1 MRPHSNPGSCP
12 KLWKILL
19 LLAITLLSYTSALKG
34 GYIWDDDLYLTD
46 NKTLTSVHGLASIWA
61 EPDASP
67 QYYPLVF
74 TTFWLERQVWG
85 LNPFGYHLVNV
96 LLHACVACLLYYL
109 LLCLEVPAAWFA
121 ALLFAVHPLQV
132 ETAAWISERK
142 NVLSG
147 FFYMLSAVAFLRF
160 YRVGYP
166 VKGHVEGAQ
175 RGEGPTKSAKNM
187 KGGHAAAALNSAAL
201 PGRTRGGQ
209 RDLELLE
216 NPPCPPLEKGGK
228 QKGPSTSPRLP
239 VDRGSGQAVKKG
251 ACGEGGT
258 NHPPFVKGGRG
269 DLLTRLLVP
278 VWPALREDLL
288 YYCAGLLLFGCALLS
303 KTVTCTLPVALLLVL
318 WWKHGRI
325 TLREALSLAPLFAL
339 GAGMGLL
346 TASLER
352 TNVGASGSDW
362 SLSFLE
368 RFLVAG
374 RVLCF
379 YAWKLL
385 WPAHLSFNYQRWAV
399 ESGVWQQYL
408 YPLAVA
414 AVLLALWMARGRIGR
429 GPLAAA
435 LFFAASLFPALGFF
449 DVFPFR
455 YSYVADHFQYLAGIG
470 PITLVAAVAAGYVL
484 KHHSGRRWL
493 FTAAAVLVVSLLS
506 VKTWSQGNLYADAWT
521 LWNETLRSNPESSLA
536 HNNIGSIL
544 AEQGKHQEALTHFS
558 EALRVSPNREM
569 PHYNMGVELA
579 ALGRNDEAMEQYEAA
594 LRIRPDFERALN
606 NLGSLLAQKGR
617 FVDAVR
623 CWKKAVEIKPDYLGA
638 HCHLLMAYSRLGDSI
653 AARREYGI
661 IKRLDPAAAEEM
673 RHTVRGLE

>member
-1 MRPHSNPGSCP
+1 
-12 KLWKILL
+12 
-19 LLAITLLSYTSALKG
+19 
-34 GYIWDDDLYLTD
+34 
-46 NKTLTSVHGLASIWA
+46 
-61 EPDASP
+61 
-67 QYYPLVF
+67 
-74 TTFWLERQVWG
+74 
-85 LNPFGYHLVNV
+85 
-96 LLHACVACLLYYL
+96 
-109 LLCLEVPAAWFA
+109 
-121 ALLFAVHPLQV
+121 
-132 ETAAWISERK
+132 
-142 NVLSG
+142 
-147 FFYMLSAVAFLRF
+147 
-160 YRVGYP
+160 
-166 VKGHVEGAQ
+166 
-175 RGEGPTKSAKNM
+175 
-187 KGGHAAAALNSAAL
+187 
-201 PGRTRGGQ
+201 
-209 RDLELLE
+209 
-216 NPPCPPLEKGGK
+216 
-228 QKGPSTSPRLP
+228 
-239 VDRGSGQAVKKG
+239 
-251 ACGEGGT
+251 
-258 NHPPFVKGGRG
+258 
-269 DLLTRLLVP
+269 
-278 VWPALREDLL
+278 LREDLL

-303 KTVTCTLPVALLLVL
+303 KTVTCTLPVALLLAL
-318 WWKHGRI
+318 WWKRGRI

-339 GAGMGLL
+339 GVGMGLL

-352 TNVGASGSDW
+352 TNVGATGSDW
-362 SLSFLE
+362 SLSFIE

-374 RVLCF
+374 RALCF

-385 WPAHLSFNYQRWAV
+385 WPVHLSFNYQRWV
-399 ESGVWQQYL
+399 VDSGAWQQYL

-470 PITLVAAVAAGYVL
+470 PITLVVAVAAGYVL
-484 KHHSGRRWL
+484 KHHSGRLWL

-506 VKTWSQGNLYADAWT
+506 VKTWSRGNLYADAWT

-617 FVDAVR
+617 FEDAVR

-653 AARREYGI
+653 AARREYGL
-661 IKRLDPAAAEEM
+661 IKMLNPALAEEM